1 MSLCGPRPDEGSV
14 SKRSSEDQAGFLG
27 SRGYISSASSLI
39 RSVTTASAD
48 LTRRWLSS
56 EPAQRPFRVCN
67 EDRSRRKGLTAGTLR
82 ELVNKALDAL
92 LLTGVVS
99 VVLEE
104 DGTAV
109 DTEDFFEHLDDE
121 TVLMVLEKGQ
131 RWTSQK
137 RGMVSYALT
146 QKPKNSKDIARIT
159 FDIYKLNPKD
169 LFGSVNIRA
178 TFYGLY
184 SMTFDIKC
192 LGPKKVIRELLRAMS
207 TLMYGV
213 GQLLLR
219 AASFTRRVVEGSA
232 TMVEYYD

>member
-14 SKRSSEDQAGFLG
+14 SRRASEDQAGFLG

-48 LTRRWLSS
+48 LTRRWWNS
-56 EPAQRPFRVCN
+56 EPPQRPFRVCN
-67 EDRSRRKGLTAGTLR
+67 HDRSRRKGLTAGTLR

-92 LLTGVVS
+92 LITGVVS
-99 VVLEE
+99 MVLEE

-109 DTEDFFEHLDDE
+109 DTEDFFDHLDND
-121 TVLMVLEKGQ
+121 TVVMVLEKGQ
-131 RWTSQK
+131 RWTSQ

-207 TLMYGV
+207 TLLYGI
-213 GQLLLR
+213 GHLLLT
-219 AASFTRRVVEGSA
+219 ASSFTRRAVEGSA
-232 TMVEYYD
+232 TLVEYYD